1 MTRHASR
8 HKLNNLKFQQRTAGK
23 KVICFQ
29 LKGSYFQLFA
39 FLISIPEPNF
49 IYQLWSGFGPPGIT
63 GCETVRTLLAL
74 LPRNATKCEIVLRGN
89 WKEDLVLVLGSVSTL
104 AVQLMCRQS
113 QRWTNTRRVI
123 KNTASDE
130 KLWTPMS
137 QNNGTGIWKKEK
149 EKGVWSLKQ
158 RKQDLQSSF
167 WGFGENLYNGS
178 RHLVMKIEP
187 KN

>member
-74 LPRNATKCEIVLRGN
+74 LPPNATKCEIVLRGN

-104 AVQLMCRQS
+104 AAQLMCRQS

-137 QNNGTGIWKKEK
+137 QNYGTGIWKKK
-149 EKGVWSLKQ
+149 KKKRVWTLKQ

>member
-74 LPRNATKCEIVLRGN
+74 LPPNATKCEIVLRGN

-137 QNNGTGIWKKEK
+137 QNYGTGIWKKKKKKEFELWSRENRIFRVLFGGLEK
-149 EKGVWSLKQ
+149 IYIMAPGILWW
-158 RKQDLQSSF
+158 R
-167 WGFGENLYNGS
+167 
-178 RHLVMKIEP
+178 
-187 KN
+187 